1 MIKGFIKTVALA
13 LAILIL
19 STSVLCSCSYKA
31 IKASDEDTEVVG
43 QVGGIDVY
51 MDELRFVTYTY
62 YELLRDR
69 FGDDIFEGAERDK
82 YISMLKELVYS
93 NITANYATLVLCNE
107 VHIGLGEDAVLAKV
121 EQQMNET
128 VEALG
133 GVRSYKKYL
142 KENYLTD
149 RLLRFNMEVDI
160 LQNELMYVYV
170 DDIMVIESN
179 DEIVYDIIMEEFIG
193 VRHIFVAHSTD
204 GARDKI
210 GAAKARIDAGEKLS
224 NVMADFNEDTDMSSQ
239 GLYIM
244 KGYMNKEYEDVAF
257 SLGVGDVS
265 GIVEDELGFYII
277 ERIKLTPQEI
287 LLRFDYLKELYQ
299 SYTFYSIVDKKQAE
313 LVFTPTD
320 AGKSF
325 MDDPLAFLK

>member
-1 MIKGFIKTVALA
+1 MQG
-13 LAILIL
+13 
-19 STSVLCSCSYKA
+19 
-31 IKASDEDTEVVG
+31 
-43 QVGGIDVY
+43 
-51 MDELRFVTYTY
+51 
-62 YELLRDR
+62 
-69 FGDDIFEGAERDK
+69 
-82 YISMLKELVYS
+82 
-93 NITANYATLVLCNE
+93 
-107 VHIGLGEDAVLAKV
+107 
-121 EQQMNET
+121 
-128 VEALG
+128 
-133 GVRSYKKYL
+133 
-142 KENYLTD
+142 
-149 RLLRFNMEVDI
+149 
-160 LQNELMYVYV
+160 
-170 DDIMVIESN
+170 
-179 DEIVYDIIMEEFIG
+179 IMEEFIG
-193 VRHIFVAHSTD
+193 VRHIFVAHSTE

-224 NVMADFNEDTDMSSQ
+224 TVMADFNEDTDMSSQ

-299 SYTFYSIVDKKQAE
+299 SYTFYSIIDKKQAE